1 MDATSWV
8 LGSVGSALVVVAY
21 TLIEPATRTAPL
33 ALGLAGLM
41 VLLAWATMQIS
52 ATLVLLREDV
62 AQPFLAFP
70 DDGPKGLHDY
80 GYVATQVLSTFATS
94 DVGVTTTAGRRAV
107 TTLAIAALVFN
118 TVVVALLV
126 SAFLGLAT
134 A

>member
-1 MDATSWV
+1 MVVHSLSPQWDWV
-8 LGSVGSALVVVAY
+8 W
-21 TLIEPATRTAPL
+21 APP
-33 ALGLAGLM
+33 GPCQGPHG
-41 VLLAWATMQIS
+41 
-52 ATLVLLREDV
+52 RR
-62 AQPFLAFP
+62 PFLAFP